1 MRYGLRLGPLVF
13 NQSIWITNLIP
24 TNATMQMNNWPNIR
38 NILIFRYGPKYEW
51 RIPSRFT
58 TTQKRQIFVKKL
70 AMDGFLLISHFC
82 SFLFSFC
89 PTQGHPIEAFGT
101 HSSTYLLYGLKKGS
115 NKVPVQ
121 HAYLSFYMPLFLEL
135 GLPFVCHQPSTST
148 SYRAYH

>member
-1 MRYGLRLGPLVF
+1 MRYGLRLEPLLF
-13 NQSIWITNLIP
+13 NQSIWIANLIP

-51 RIPSRFT
+51 HIPSWFT

-89 PTQGHPIEAFGT
+89 PTQGYPIEAFGT
-101 HSSTYLLYGLKKGS
+101 HSSTYPTIWIKERFKQSPCSTCIFILL
-115 NKVPVQ
+115 
-121 HAYLSFYMPLFLEL
+121 HAFISRAWTSFYLSSTFKINPL
-135 GLPFVCHQPSTST
+135 
-148 SYRAYH
+148 